1 MYPRHNGEV
10 YRAWKRKKQGEREK
24 ESTEERA
31 ENGVSAFLRGDLQND
46 LNIYNSPKP
55 NSTPFAPL

>member
-1 MYPRHNGEV
+1 MET
-10 YRAWKRKKQGEREK
+10 KKARREREREREK
-24 ESTEERA
+24 ESREERA

>member
-1 MYPRHNGEV
+1 MYEV
-10 YRAWKRKKQGEREK
+10 YRAWKRKKQGEREREREK
-24 ESTEERA
+24 ESREERA